1 MSQRSD
7 SGLSRRRFL
16 RNAGLA
22 GLGVVGAGPLLNA
35 CATSASSGPVTQTG
49 GAVTVQSNLSAPAAK
64 AAIDALVTAFNDRG
78 GASASVNTVAS
89 ETFRTQLPSYL
100 TSANP
105 PDTYTWYPGSLLS
118 GYAEKGLLLDVGD
131 VWQTMGDY
139 SEAFRTLSS
148 DGKGTQIFVPTTYY
162 WWGMFYRK
170 SKFAEWGVTP
180 PKNWTEFLALCRTL
194 QGKGIAPIGLGA
206 GGNTPWIASGWFDY
220 LDIRINGAR
229 FHRDLLAGRKRFDD
243 PKVKQVFA
251 TWKEALPY
259 FDPSGTAVAFQD
271 ATTSLLQGR
280 TGMLLI
286 GAFFADSAPKDALD
300 DIDFFQF
307 PIIDPAVPVAEEG
320 PTDGFF
326 ASARTPRKAEVA
338 EFLKYAATAEGQD
351 VYIKASTGTVLPTNP
366 GAKDSGTPL
375 VTKGRKL
382 LQDAKELT
390 QFFNRDSS
398 DALQPTAD
406 TALVRFI
413 QNPNEVDS
421 ILTDWQSAAEKIW
434 NA

>member
-7 SGLSRRRFL
+7 VSIGRRRFL
-16 RNAGLA
+16 RNVGLA
-22 GLGVVGAGPLLNA
+22 GLGAVGAGPLLNA
-35 CATSASSGPVTQTG
+35 CATSTSSGPVAQTG

-64 AAIDALVTAFNDRG
+64 TAIEALVKGFNNKH
-78 GASASVNTVAS
+78 GATASVNTVAS

-131 VWQTMGDY
+131 VWQTMGNY
-139 SEAFRTLSS
+139 SDAFRTLSS
-148 DGKGTQIFVPTTYY
+148 DGKGKQIFVPTTYY

-180 PKNWTEFLALCRTL
+180 PKNWTEFIALCKTL

-220 LDIRINGAR
+220 LDIRINGAP

-243 PKVKQVFA
+243 PKVKNVFA

-259 FDPSGTAVAFQD
+259 FDPSGTALAFQD
-271 ATTSLLQGR
+271 ATTSLLQGH
-280 TGMLLI
+280 TGVLLI
-286 GAFFADSAPKDALD
+286 GAFFADSAPKDVLGD
-300 DIDFFQF
+300 VDFFQF

-326 ASARTPRKAEVA
+326 ASARTPRKAQVT
-338 EFLKYAATAEGQD
+338 EFFKYVATAEGQD
-351 VYIKASTGTVLPTNP
+351 LYIKNSTGTVLPTNP
-366 GAKDSGTPL
+366 DAKDSGTEL

-406 TALVRFI
+406 AALVRFI
-413 QNPNEVDS
+413 QKPNEIDS
-421 ILTDWQSAAEKIW
+421 ILTDWQAAAEKIW

>member
-1 MSQRSD
+1 MSI
-7 SGLSRRRFL
+7 GRRRFL
-16 RNAGLA
+16 RNVGLA
-22 GLGVVGAGPLLNA
+22 GLGAVGAGPLLNA
-35 CATSASSGPVTQTG
+35 CATSTSTGAVTQTG

-64 AAIDALVTAFNDRG
+64 TAIEALVKGFNDRK
-78 GASASVNTVAS
+78 GATASVNTVAS

-131 VWQTMGDY
+131 VWQTMGNY
-139 SEAFRTLSS
+139 SDAFRTLSG
-148 DGKGTQIFVPTTYY
+148 DGRGKQIFVPTTYY

-180 PKNWTEFLALCRTL
+180 PRNWTEFLALCKTL

-220 LDIRINGAR
+220 LDIRINGAP

-243 PKVKQVFA
+243 PKVKNVFA

-259 FDPSGTAVAFQD
+259 FDPNGTAVAFQD
-271 ATTSLLQGR
+271 ATTSLLQGN

-286 GAFFADSAPKDALD
+286 GAFFADSAPKDILGD
-300 DIDFFQF
+300 VDFFQF

-326 ASARTPRKAEVA
+326 ASARTPRRAQVS
-338 EFLKYAATAEGQD
+338 EFFKYVATAAGQEL
-351 VYIKASTGTVLPTNP
+351 YIENSTGTVLPTNP
-366 GAKDSGTPL
+366 DAKDSGTEL

-406 TALVRFI
+406 AALVRFI
-413 QNPNEVDS
+413 QSPNEIDS

>member
-1 MSQRSD
+1 MSQWSD
-7 SGLSRRRFL
+7 AGLSRRRFL
-16 RNAGLA
+16 RNVGLA
-22 GLGVVGAGPLLNA
+22 GFGAVGSGSLLSA
-35 CATSASSGPVTQTG
+35 CATSASSGPVEQTG

-64 AAIDALVTAFNDRG
+64 TAIDALAKGFNERG
-78 GASASVNTVAS
+78 GATVTVNTVAS

-100 TSANP
+100 TSATP
-105 PDTYTWYPGSLLS
+105 PDAYTWYPGSLLS

-131 VWQTMGDY
+131 VWQTMGNY
-139 SEAFRTLSS
+139 GEAFRTLSG
-148 DGKGTQIFVPTTYY
+148 DGKGRQIFVPTSYY

-170 SKFAEWGVTP
+170 SNFAKWGVTP
-180 PKNWTEFLALCRTL
+180 PGNWSEFLALCKTL

-220 LDIRINGAR
+220 LNIRINGAP
-229 FHRDLLAGRKRFDD
+229 FHRELLAGQQRFDD
-243 PKVKQVFA
+243 PKVTAVFD
-251 TWKEALPY
+251 TWREALPY
-259 FDPSGTAVAFQD
+259 FDSNGTALAFQD
-271 ATTSLLQGR
+271 ATTALLQGR

-286 GAFFADSAPKDALD
+286 GAFIADSAPKDALA

-326 ASARTPRKAEVA
+326 ASARTPRKAQVREWFEYV
-338 EFLKYAATAEGQD
+338 ATAEAQEL
-351 VYIKASTGTVLPTNP
+351 YIKNSSGTVLPTNP
-366 GAKDSGTPL
+366 DASDAGTEL
-375 VTKGRKL
+375 VAKGRKL

-406 TALVRFI
+406 TALIRFI
-413 QNPNEVDS
+413 QQPNELPS
-421 ILTDWQSAAEKIW
+421 ILTDWQSAAEKVW
-434 NA
+434 SS

>member
-1 MSQRSD
+1 M
-7 SGLSRRRFL
+7 SRRRFL
-16 RNAGLA
+16 QNAGLA
-22 GLGVVGAGPLLNA
+22 GLSVGPFLSA
-35 CATSASSGPVTQTG
+35 CATSASSGPVAQTG

-64 AAIDALVTAFNDRG
+64 AAIEALVKGFNDRG
-78 GASASVNTVAS
+78 GATASVNTVAS

-105 PDTYTWYPGSLLS
+105 PDTFTWYPGSLLS
-118 GYAEKGLLLDVGD
+118 GYAKKGLLLDIGD

-139 SEAFRTLSS
+139 SDAFRTLSS
-148 DGKGTQIFVPTTYY
+148 DGKGKQIFVPTTYY
-162 WWGMFYRK
+162 WWGVFYRK

-180 PKNWTEFLALCRTL
+180 PKDWSSFLSLCETL
-194 QGKGIAPIGLGA
+194 KGKGVTPIGLGA

-220 LDIRINGAR
+220 LNVRINGAP
-229 FHRDLLAGRKRFDD
+229 FHRDLLAGKKRFDD
-243 PKVKQVFA
+243 PKVKSVFA
-251 TWKEALPY
+251 KWKEALPY

-271 ATTSLLQGR
+271 ATTSLVQGR
-280 TGMLLI
+280 SGMLLI
-286 GAFFADSAPKDALD
+286 GAFLADSAPKDVLD
-300 DIDFFQF
+300 DLDFFQF

-326 ASARTPRKAEVA
+326 ASSRTAHRAEVI
-338 EFLKYAATAEGQD
+338 EFFKYVATAEAQD
-351 VYIKASTGTVLPTNP
+351 LYIRNSTGTVLPTNP
-366 GAKDSGTPL
+366 NAHDSGTAL
-375 VTKGRKL
+375 VKKGRKL

-406 TALVRFI
+406 AALVRFI
-413 QNPNEVDS
+413 QKPNELDS

>member
-1 MSQRSD
+1 M
-7 SGLSRRRFL
+7 SRRRFL
-16 RNAGLA
+16 RDAGLA
-22 GLGVVGAGPLLNA
+22 GLSLGPFLSA
-35 CATSASSGPVTQTG
+35 CATSASSGPVAQTG

-64 AAIDALVTAFNDRG
+64 VAIEAMVKGFNDRG
-78 GASASVNTVAS
+78 GATASVNTVAS

-139 SEAFRTLSS
+139 SAAFRTLSG
-148 DGKGTQIFVPTTYY
+148 DGKGKQIFVPTTYY
-162 WWGMFYRK
+162 WWGIFYRK
-170 SKFAEWGVTP
+170 SKFTEWGVTP
-180 PKNWTEFLALCRTL
+180 PTDWRSFLTLCETL
-194 QGKGIAPIGLGA
+194 KGKGVTPVGLGA

-220 LDIRINGAR
+220 LNIRVNGAP
-229 FHRDLLAGRKRFDD
+229 FHRDLLAGRARFDD
-243 PKVKQVFA
+243 PKVKSVFA
-251 TWKEALPY
+251 TWKEVLPY
-259 FDPSGTAVAFQD
+259 FDPSGTAVGFQD

-286 GAFFADSAPKDALD
+286 GAFLADSAPKDALD
-300 DIDFFQF
+300 DLDFFQF

-326 ASARTPRKAEVA
+326 ASARTAHRSQVV
-338 EFLKYAATAEGQD
+338 EFLKYAATAEAQD
-351 VYIKASTGTVLPTNP
+351 LYIKNSTGTVLPTNP
-366 GAKDSGTPL
+366 SAHDSGTAL

-406 TALVRFI
+406 AALVRFI